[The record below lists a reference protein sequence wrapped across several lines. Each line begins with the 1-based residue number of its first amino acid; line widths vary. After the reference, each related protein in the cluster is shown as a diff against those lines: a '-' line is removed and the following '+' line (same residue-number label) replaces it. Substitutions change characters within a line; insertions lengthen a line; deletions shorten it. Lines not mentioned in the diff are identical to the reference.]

1 MTAIDPVEQVRAWLD
16 EARAGEP
23 CDADAAA
30 LATVDPHGAPSVRM
44 VLVRGLDARG
54 FVFYTNLGSAKAA
67 DLQQNPRAA
76 LCLYWKSLQRQV
88 RIEGRVEP
96 VADDEA
102 DAYFAGRPHDSQ
114 IGAWASK
121 QSQPMGG
128 RFELEKRVAQ
138 TVLKFPTLAVPR
150 PPFWSGFRVV
160 PQRIEFWRQR
170 PFRLHERILYER
182 AADGWRSQ
190 LLYP

>member
-1 MTAIDPVEQVRAWLD
+1 MTAIDPVEQVQAWLT

-23 CDADAAA
+23 CDPDAAA
-30 LATVDPHGAPSVRM
+30 LATAGADGTPSVRM
-44 VLVRGLDARG
+44 VLVRGIDARG

-67 DLQQNPRAA
+67 DLAQNPRAA

-88 RIEGRVEP
+88 RVAGPVEP
-96 VADDEA
+96 VADQEA
-102 DAYFAGRPHDSQ
+102 DAYFASRPRDSQ
-114 IGAWASK
+114 IGAWASR

-128 RFELEKRVAQ
+128 RYELERRVAQ
-138 TVLKFPTLAVPR
+138 TVLKFPTLDVPR
-150 PPFWSGFRVV
+150 PPFWSGFRLL

-170 PFRLHERILYER
+170 PFRLHERVLYER
-182 AADGWRSQ
+182 DADGWRSQ